1 MFKMLVDGIGAFNQV
16 GLLIG
21 ALGCAA
27 LGAVLLGNALYWRLH
42 AVRVQG
48 EVIGVRQR
56 GNMFRSVY
64 RYTLPS
70 GQSAE
75 ATSSEGSSSLRGR
88 DTGAPCPLLII
99 PERPDEVHE
108 ARSHVWTVVG
118 AVLLSAGLWL
128 FHVAITAWRVGPMT
142 FVIGGIFLA
151 HMAVRLRRLVAP
163 VEKRLG
169 TAGSGMAGWRA
180 ALAQRS
186 AADLDSCPILHSE
199 EIRAAPEWRANE
211 QKRLVMR
218 RRFSPVLLGL
228 GVAMLALGG
237 YLGRSLVRLES
248 TGLRVPGIVRALV
261 VPNPGSK
268 GAAYYPEVSFTATD
282 GRRIEFRDSTG
293 SNPPSFHP
301 GETVTVLYS
310 PGDLGHAVIDRG
322 VMNWL
327 PPVAIL
333 LFGALLFIAG
343 IRSLRTR
350 TNDP

>member
-1 MFKMLVDGIGAFNQV
+1 MFNMLADGLGAFKQV

-21 ALGCAA
+21 ALVCAA
-27 LGAVLLGNALYWRLH
+27 LGAVLLGNALYWQLH
-42 AVRVQG
+42 AARVQG
-48 EVIGVRQR
+48 EVIGIRQR

-88 DTGAPCPLLII
+88 DTGARCPLLII
-99 PERPDEVHE
+99 PERPGEAHE

-118 AVLLSAGLWL
+118 AALLSAGLWI

-151 HMAVRLRRLVAP
+151 HMAVRLWRLVGPA
-163 VEKRLG
+163 EKRLG
-169 TAGSGMAGWRA
+169 MAGSGLAAWRA
-180 ALAQRS
+180 ALAQRGP
-186 AADLDSCPILHSE
+186 ADIDASPILHSE
-199 EIRAAPEWRANE
+199 EIRAAPEWRASE
-211 QKRLVMR
+211 QMR
-218 RRFSPVLLGL
+218 RAMQRRFSPVLLALGL
-228 GVAMLALGG
+228 ALLALGG

-248 TGLRVPGIVRALV
+248 TGLRAPGIVQALV

-268 GAAYYPEVSFTATD
+268 GAAYYPEVSFTAAD

-301 GETVTVLYS
+301 GEAVTVLYS

-322 VMNWL
+322 IMNWL

-333 LFGALLFIAG
+333 LFGTLLFIAG

-350 TNDP
+350 TDAP